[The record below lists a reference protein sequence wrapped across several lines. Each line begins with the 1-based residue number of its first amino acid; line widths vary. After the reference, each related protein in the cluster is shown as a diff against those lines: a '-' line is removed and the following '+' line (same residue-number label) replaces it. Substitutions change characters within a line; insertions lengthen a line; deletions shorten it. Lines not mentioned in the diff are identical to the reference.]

1 MEIITF
7 INETLILKIMQRQ
20 KLVCSSCKKNVAN
33 SKGTAVFNCPSCGK
47 EKVVR
52 CMHCRKIAAKY
63 TCPSCS
69 FEGPN

>member
-1 MEIITF
+1 MEK
-7 INETLILKIMQRQ
+7 E

-33 SKGTAVFNCPSCGK
+33 SKGTSIFNCPDCGK
-47 EKVVR
+47 FQIIR
-52 CMHCRKIAAKY
+52 CIHCRQIAANY

>member
-1 MEIITF
+1 MPKE
-7 INETLILKIMQRQ
+7 

-33 SKGTAVFNCPSCGK
+33 SQGTAVFKCPSCGK
-47 EKVVR
+47 EDVVR